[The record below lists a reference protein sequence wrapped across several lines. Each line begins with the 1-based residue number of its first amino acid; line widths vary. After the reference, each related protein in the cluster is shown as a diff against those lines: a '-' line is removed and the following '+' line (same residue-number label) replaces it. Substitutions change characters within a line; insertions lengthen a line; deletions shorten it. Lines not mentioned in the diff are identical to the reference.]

1 MDSTTKAYEAG
12 DIIFKEGD
20 EGRLMYVLL
29 EGQVD
34 LRVKVDKGEAVIKTV
49 STPNDFF
56 GEMAL
61 IDEKPRSATARA
73 ERKTR
78 VLVVDGPSFEAMIL
92 QNGKFAL
99 KIIKVLSQRL
109 RSSNDR
115 VSELIETLP
124 KERLARGLA
133 DYAFR
138 FGETIHDGSY
148 KVGIDHMTTWINQH
162 LGFPAEEIESGI
174 QRFIKGGVLSYA
186 LTSAKTHEHLI
197 LPLAFMK
204 ENDRR
209 GLAVE

>member
-1 MDSTTKAYEAG
+1 MDATTRIFEAG
-12 DIIFKEGD
+12 DVIFREGE
-20 EGRLMYVLL
+20 EGREMFILL

-49 STPNDFF
+49 FTPNDFF

-61 IDEKPRSATARA
+61 IDERPRSATARA
-73 ERKTR
+73 EKRTK
-78 VLVVDGPSFEAMIL
+78 VLVVDGPSFEALIL

-99 KIIKVLSQRL
+99 KIIKVLSARL
-109 RSSNDR
+109 RSSNER
-115 VSELIETLP
+115 VSDLIETMP
-124 KERLARGLA
+124 RERLARGLA

-148 KVGIDHMTTWINQH
+148 KVGIEHLKAWINQH
-162 LGFPAEEIESGI
+162 LGFPQDEIDSGI
-174 QRFIKGGVLSYA
+174 QRFIKGEVISYA
-186 LTSAKTHEHLI
+186 PTSAKTHEALV

-209 GLAVE
+209 GLAPE

>member
-1 MDSTTKAYEAG
+1 MDSTTKIYEAG
-12 DIIFKEGD
+12 DVIFREGD
-20 EGRLMYVLL
+20 EGRVMYILL

-34 LRVKVDKGEAVIKTV
+34 LRVKVEKGEAVIKTV

-61 IDEKPRSATARA
+61 IDERPRSATARA
-73 ERKTR
+73 ERRTK
-78 VLVVDGPSFEAMIL
+78 VLVVDGPTFEAMIL

-99 KIIKVLSQRL
+99 KIIKVLSNRL

-124 KERLARGLA
+124 RERLARGLA

-148 KVGIDHMTTWINQH
+148 KVGIEHMKAWINQH
-162 LGFPAEEIESGI
+162 LGFPVEEIESGV
-174 QRFIKGGVLSYA
+174 QRFIKGEVLSYA
-186 LTSAKTHEHLI
+186 PTSAKTHEHLL
-197 LPLAFMK
+197 LPLSFMK

-209 GLAVE
+209 GLAQD